1 MDIRQLSYFITVADM
16 QNYSHAA
23 KCLYVSQPA
32 LKQSIKK
39 MENELHSQLF
49 VYSNQRLHL
58 TEAGKILYERGKTIV
73 EEFDQLM
80 ADVRD
85 HDTVTKSKLTLG
97 VTFLTMLQYMDKI
110 SRFIRQNPDVD
121 LHIIQ
126 DGSMKLQH
134 LLSEKKIDVGILSY
148 PQVVQDIIIDTF
160 ETNEKSSSYTA
171 CVVVPEDKPLASK
184 GFVSFKDLVDQNI
197 VSLSANF
204 ALGEF
209 TKKRCIEYGFLNQVI
224 MTHDDFEILLH
235 SLHKLNAITIL
246 PKELETYSPVS
257 NLVWIP
263 LKDSQINYQQGV
275 AFRKVSSS
283 NAPIVRRFIDAIKN

>member
-73 EEFDQLM
+73 KEFDQLM

-160 ETNEKSSSYTA
+160 ETNESSSYTA
-171 CVVVPEDKPLASK
+171 CVVVPEDNPLASK
-184 GFVSFKDLVDQNI
+184 DFVYFKDLAGQHI

-235 SLHKLNAITIL
+235 SLHRLNAITIL
-246 PKELETYSPVS
+246 PKELESSSPVS

-263 LKDSQINYQQGV
+263 LKDSQINYPQGV

-283 NAPIVRRFIDAIKN
+283 NAPIVRKFIDAIKN

>member
-85 HDTVTKSKLTLG
+85 HDTVAKSKLTLG

-160 ETNEKSSSYTA
+160 ETNETSSYTA
-171 CVVVPEDKPLASK
+171 CVVVPEDNPLASK
-184 GFVSFKDLVDQNI
+184 DFVYFKDLAGQNI

-209 TKKRCIEYGFLNQVI
+209 TKKRCIENSFLNQVI

-235 SLHKLNAITIL
+235 SLHRLNAITIL
-246 PKELETYSPVS
+246 PKELESSSPVS

-263 LKDSQINYQQGV
+263 LKDSQINYPQGV
-275 AFRKVSSS
+275 AFRKESSS